1 MINVNYTLKN
11 VKIEQEQKELL
22 LEKIERKFG
31 KYKEDLKFDVKI
43 QQENS
48 RYIIR
53 ALGSFK
59 NQTIEAKDEE
69 YNIIKAADKVINKIS
84 SQIQKIESKITSH

>member
-11 VKIEQEQKELL
+11 VKIEKEQKELL

-43 QQENS
+43 HQENS

-59 NQTIEAKDEE
+59 KTTIEAKDEE
-69 YNIIKAADKVINKIS
+69 YDIIKAADKVINKIS
-84 SQIQKIESKITSH
+84 SQIQKIESKISNH